1 MTATLISIMDTN
13 AADRRHQEGDIMNS
27 TPLDTGALSHLD
39 LRPGP
44 IVLSSRNSGTQ
55 SRAARVA
62 AATEMHAVAADLHAA
77 TGIDVRERIPS
88 VEHLIQSLVNGR
100 KVTTRGS
107 DGKSFTN
114 EFTTIIID
122 EHLILFLSTG
132 SGRKISDEFQQP
144 FILELTALMTA
155 HKPSLLGCHRLD
167 RIFRTMM
174 PGAALV
180 NVMQELGTKLFDEE
194 RNPLTIDDFQA
205 LKIMV
210 RSKGAKDEAGRI
222 PIKTR
227 EGMANRTDRKM
238 TDGEMDYAANVAPP
252 PGLTRIRT
260 LAPNGTRGKG
270 QVILDTPSTYPEA
283 GTVIGLPQV
292 TLNGEPVDQVA
303 NVTWALSVLGKPEH
317 GISQVGLELADRHFS
332 TDRLRMMHGSD
343 AHFDREE
350 LGSAGWRAVRA
361 IVANLDFYESGILP
375 IKLGVEGVPD
385 FAITGCFP
393 PSGKWAEPEDFE
405 RIREYLGQTT
415 GGGPAGLA
423 LTGVQVT
430 TDAGAGVLRKAP
442 PARSRSGAAYVI
454 RAVGEAF
461 HSPVGLPALPH
472 QSIAECI
479 VQALVEQADSVWTA
493 FVHAESPQL
502 ASTKASISRLEHEL
516 EVARAEADAILTK
529 ILATDVEG
537 NSIYGTAT
545 LTELGRRHEE
555 FQREHI
561 VGRASELARLKAVLD
576 ADTAALTG
584 NDKAAA
590 VEELLNVV
598 ASLRDPQNTAYNDLW
613 KRAFGI
619 TSIRRDRFVVHGHT
633 GTKTVWAGTLRLKGA
648 GEIFEIAIHGEFLD
662 GVATELGKKVDE
674 AIRALLQGVPFEQI
688 PVTQRDGVRAAIA
701 ERFEIE
707 SKRFGLASCPDGRLT
722 RIGAALIF
730 EGERSVSD
738 VARALREP
746 VELVEAVRQ
755 QLDRGRTT
763 WAKVMSLASSSAR
776 DSAN

>member
-1 MTATLISIMDTN
+1 MDTN
-13 AADRRHQEGDIMNS
+13 AADRLHQEGSIMNS
-27 TPLDTGALSHLD
+27 TPLDTGTLSRLD

-44 IVLSSRNSGTQ
+44 IVLSSRNSGAQ
-55 SRAARVA
+55 SLAARTA
-62 AATEMHAVAADLHAA
+62 AATEMHAVAEDLHAA
-77 TGIDVRERIPS
+77 TGIDVREHIPS

-107 DGKSFTN
+107 NGKSFTN
-114 EFTTIIID
+114 EFATIIID

-132 SGRKISDEFQQP
+132 SGRKISDDFQQP

-174 PGAALV
+174 PGASLV

-194 RNPLTIDDFQA
+194 RKLLTIDDLQA
-205 LKIMV
+205 LIIMF

-227 EGMANRTDRKM
+227 EGMANRTDREM
-238 TDGEMDYAANVAPP
+238 TDGEMDYAANIAPP

-303 NVTWALSVLGKPEH
+303 NVTWALSVIGKPEH
-317 GISQVGLELADRHFS
+317 GKSQVGLELADRHFS
-332 TDRLRMMHGSD
+332 TERLRMMRGSD
-343 AHFDREE
+343 AHFDRDA

-361 IVANLDFYESGILP
+361 IVANLDFYESGVLP
-375 IKLGVEGVPD
+375 INLGIEGVPD

-393 PSGKWAEPEDFE
+393 PSGKWAEPEDFA
-405 RIREYLGQTT
+405 RIREYLGHTT

-430 TDAGAGVLRKAP
+430 TDAWAGVLRQAP
-442 PARSRSGAAYVI
+442 TARSRNGPAYVI
-454 RAVGEAF
+454 RHVDGAVHAPE
-461 HSPVGLPALPH
+461 GLPALPH
-472 QSIAECI
+472 QSIAESI
-479 VQALVEQADSVWTA
+479 VQALVEQADDVWTA

-502 ASTKASISRLEHEL
+502 ATTKASISRLEHEL
-516 EVARAEADAILTK
+516 AAARAEADAMLNT
-529 ILATDVEG
+529 ILARDGEG
-537 NSIYGTAT
+537 NSIYSTAT
-545 LTELGRRHEE
+545 LAELGRKHDDFHRV
-555 FQREHI
+555 HI
-561 VGRASELARLKAVLD
+561 VQRAAELARLQATLD

-584 NDKAAA
+584 NERAGAI
-590 VEELLNVV
+590 EELLEVV
-598 ASLRDPQNTAYNDLW
+598 ASLRRPRDTAYNDLW
-613 KRAFGI
+613 KRAFQI
-619 TSIRRDRFVVHGHT
+619 TSIRRDQFTVHGHT
-633 GTKTVWAGTLRLKGA
+633 GTKTTWAGTLRLRGA
-648 GEIFEIAIHGEFLD
+648 GEIFELAIRGEFLD
-662 GVATELGKKVDE
+662 GAATRLGEKVDD
-674 AIRALLQGVPFEQI
+674 AIRALLDGVPFEQI

-701 ERFEIE
+701 ERFGIK
-707 SKRFGLASCPDGRLT
+707 SNRFGLASCPDRRLT

-730 EGERSVSD
+730 GAEGS
-738 VARALREP
+738 VARVAEELGEP
-746 VELVEAVRQ
+746 GELVEAVQQ
-755 QLDRGRTT
+755 QLDCGRTT
-763 WAKVMSLASSSAR
+763 WSKVVAMA
-776 DSAN
+776 